1 MKFCKNKVKV
11 ILYYCITYLLLAV
24 LVATIVALVFDEN
37 TIQRIAIIELILV
50 AAVFPFIKMHIAEVK
65 QTVELGEEGLVCEN
79 FIINGNVANGK
90 IDYKLIESI
99 TLKSVLLKPFSYCLY
114 VKLKNEKPFAL
125 NDDYINYK
133 ELWLSFCQKCKE
145 NNSDAF
151 IDEAIFKKLGK
162 QG

>member
-1 MKFCKNKVKV
+1 MKFCKNKAKV
-11 ILYYCITYLLLAV
+11 ILYYCVTYLLLAV

-37 TIQRIAIIELILV
+37 TIQRIVIIELMLV
-50 AAVFPFIKMHIAEVK
+50 AVVFPFAKMLIAEVK

-133 ELWLSFCQKCKE
+133 ELWLSFCQNAKRTTLMLL
-145 NNSDAF
+145 SM
-151 IDEAIFKKLGK
+151 KLFLK
-162 QG
+162 N